1 LSAAGFW
8 NTFGARRVVTFTP
21 YMNIRTVSRLLVA
34 SAAASALGLAL
45 PARAADSPAAPPV
58 KMPELKKDFST
69 LSDGKS
75 AVVSSYADI
84 VEPVQKEVVS
94 IESSKIVHEHIQAN
108 PLLRQF
114 FGDIPDQDRESK
126 EMGLGSGVIVSADGF
141 ILTNN
146 HVVENADELTVE
158 LSDGRKFPAK
168 VVGADPKTDI
178 AVVKIDGKG
187 LPAVTF
193 ADSDKIRVGDVVFA
207 VGNPLGV
214 GETVTMGIVS
224 AKSRNV
230 HILDDVAGYEDFI
243 QTDAAIN
250 MGNSGGALLDA
261 KGRLIGINSAIVS
274 PSRGNIGIG
283 FAVPVDLAAS
293 VMKSL
298 IETGTVA
305 RGFLGVGAV
314 PITPDVAEEVGLPK
328 DTKGVIVIETA
339 ADSPAE
345 KVGIKRR
352 DVILKVNGKSI
363 ESYDELRLTISEL
376 APGSKVELDISRD
389 GKPMAVNVTLAQF
402 AEKPN
407 EILDGVEVG
416 KVTEDVRRR
425 LSIDSRTNG
434 LVVTAVDDKS
444 EYAQDLP
451 VGAVIVAGLR
461 EVRRRHEALRAPL
474 SSPACPRGASRGPP
488 APRRRGRWGSSA
500 RGARPSARR
509 TAPFPRCGRPASRR
523 LRPPRPPF
531 GRCPGTRS
539 RGLPVSPRPPRPGRA
554 PSGRG

>member
-1 LSAAGFW
+1 
-8 NTFGARRVVTFTP
+8 
-21 YMNIRTVSRLLVA
+21 
-34 SAAASALGLAL
+34 
-45 PARAADSPAAPPV
+45 
-58 KMPELKKDFST
+58 
-69 LSDGKS
+69 
-75 AVVSSYADI
+75 
-84 VEPVQKEVVS
+84 
-94 IESSKIVHEHIQAN
+94 
-108 PLLRQF
+108 
-114 FGDIPDQDRESK
+114 
-126 EMGLGSGVIVSADGF
+126 
-141 ILTNN
+141 
-146 HVVENADELTVE
+146 VE

-451 VGAVIVAGLR
+451 VGAVIVEINRTPVDDIASAKAALHAGRNLLLVYSQGFAKYVVVTKR
-461 EVRRRHEALRAPL
+461 
-474 SSPACPRGASRGPP
+474 
-488 APRRRGRWGSSA
+488 
-500 RGARPSARR
+500 
-509 TAPFPRCGRPASRR
+509 
-523 LRPPRPPF
+523 
-531 GRCPGTRS
+531 
-539 RGLPVSPRPPRPGRA
+539 
-554 PSGRG
+554 